1 MRVKINN
8 VRIAFPKLF
17 KAERVGDDG
26 DPQHSA
32 SFIIPKN
39 HPAVKDI
46 EKVIREVAKDKW
58 ADKADIMLKKITA
71 ENKLCLKD
79 GDLKAEY
86 DGYAGNLYISANNK
100 VRPFVVDRDKTQLNP
115 DDGVIYAGCYVNVV
129 LDIWP
134 MDNKYGK
141 RINATLLG
149 VQFYKDGDAFAG
161 GAPATEAD
169 FDDLSLEDQVSEYV
183 AQPRS
188 GEFSIA

>member
-115 DDGVIYAGCYVNVV
+115 DDGVIYAGCYVNAV

-169 FDDLSLEDQVSEYV
+169 FDDLSLEDQVSENV